1 MLSAARARPVLRVDA
16 GADLAGHLDVLAGG
30 DPQGADSGV
39 RRPDVP
45 VTGPGRVTL
54 LVDADAEEAEPA
66 GRPGPG
72 RRGVRPR
79 GPPRAS
85 AATAQAR
92 GPTDRT
98 GSP

>member
-1 MLSAARARPVLRVDA
+1 MLSAARARPVLRVDD
-16 GADLAGHLDVLAGG
+16 GADLAGPLDVLAGG

-66 GRPGPG
+66 GGPGPDLGGVLPDAAGEHQRVQAAQGG
-72 RRGVRPR
+72 RHRGH
-79 GPPRAS
+79 A
-85 AATAQAR
+85 
-92 GPTDRT
+92 
-98 GSP
+98 